1 MATKKYAPKL
11 PLELDSNGNFIKID
25 NLLANA
31 KQKLKMLILTNPG
44 EKLMDPQFGVGIRKY
59 LFEPT
64 SGVTSYNISGGV
76 LQSINTQNF
85 QQKIESA
92 INEQVFKYCN
102 DITIYGVEAS
112 LEEQTLK
119 LTIKYNYKNFLD
131 DTLAIEITI

>member
-25 NLLANA
+25 SLLANA

-44 EKLMDPQFGVGIRKY
+44 EKLMDPQFGVGIRKF

-64 SGVTSYNISGGV
+64 SGVTGYDISGGT
-76 LQSINTQNF
+76 LQSITIQNF

-92 INEQVFKYCN
+92 IVEQVYKYCN
-102 DITIYGVEAS
+102 DITIYGVEAAI
-112 LEEQTLK
+112 EEQTLK
-119 LTIKYNYKNFLD
+119 VSVKYNYKGFLD
-131 DTLAIEITI
+131 DTLALEVTI